1 MPVATSRLQVPRS
14 RLTAKLSAASA
25 PAQTGIAQ
33 SRQQQQQKQQAKPV
47 NKRLAALAISG
58 KPKTVANGPPNQQQQ
73 QPLRLMHGDGAA
85 GLLGSGFNLTWV
97 ILAVM
102 LVAVIGVVISSH
114 QHVSG
119 LGYKLDV
126 LMATLA

>member
-1 MPVATSRLQVPRS
+1 
-14 RLTAKLSAASA
+14 LTAKLSAPSAPSA
-25 PAQTGIAQ
+25 PALSHAQ
-33 SRQQQQQKQQAKPV
+33 NKARLKQQQQQQQNAKPV
-47 NKRLAALAISG
+47 HKRLAAFAFG
-58 KPKTVANGPPNQQQQ
+58 NKPSAAGVSKQVSAPAATA
-73 QPLRLMHGDGAA
+73 RLMHNDGAA
-85 GLLGSGFNLTWV
+85 GLLGSGFNLTWI

>member
-33 SRQQQQQKQQAKPV
+33 LRQQQQQKQQAKPI

-58 KPKTVANGPPNQQQQ
+58 KPKTVSSAPSSQQQ

>member
-33 SRQQQQQKQQAKPV
+33 LRQQQQQKQQAKPI

-58 KPKTVANGPPNQQQQ
+58 KPKTVSNGPQNQQQ